1 MHETKYLIE
10 WATTYNFVKKSRK
23 GEKFAI
29 CKTCGNNFGIAYG
42 RENNI
47 KGHLETSKYKS
58 NITSLKSS
66 HSLTHGVGIIYRQR
80 KNLMKK

>member
-1 MHETKYLIE
+1 MHETKYLLE

-47 KGHLETSKYKS
+47 KSHLET
-58 NITSLKSS
+58 
-66 HSLTHGVGIIYRQR
+66 
-80 KNLMKK
+80 